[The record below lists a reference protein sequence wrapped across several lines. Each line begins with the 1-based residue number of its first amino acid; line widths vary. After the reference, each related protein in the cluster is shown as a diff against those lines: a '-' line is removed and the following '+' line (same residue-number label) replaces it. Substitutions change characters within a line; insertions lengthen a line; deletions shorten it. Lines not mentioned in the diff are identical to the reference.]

1 MSKEKVVCQICGRE
15 VKYSGLSI
23 HLHRSHIEINK
34 QDYYDKYIDSSDHI
48 CKCGKPLSFIR
59 ITDGYTKTCGDSK
72 CCWENIKEAVLKKY
86 NVENVWQLDSVKEK
100 IKETN
105 LKNTGYEC
113 SLKNPECRQKGKETK
128 KERYGDEN
136 YNNREKSAQ
145 TCFKNSGYECS
156 WKDPK
161 VIQKSKNTKLERY
174 DDAGYHNFEQMK
186 ETNLKNTGYKYSFEN
201 IEVRQKGNET
211 KFEKYG
217 DKNYNNP
224 EKAKETYFE
233 RTGYGHQWKNPEC
246 RQKGKQTNLERYGD
260 ENYNGDT
267 SWGGIGIKSQKLF
280 VELDKRIQEQ
290 NIKYSRMNYGL
301 IENEKKIKKEKIIYV
316 KDVSKT
322 HKVRFLDCYI
332 EINNRQ
338 ICFEFDEKWHDKTIE
353 KDIIREQ
360 EILTIKPNLEIYR
373 IKERYF
379 DENMDQ
385 VLNDLISIV
394 KDKLS
399 ITYFNY
405 NNLLV

>member
-105 LKNTGYEC
+105 LKNT
-113 SLKNPECRQKGKETK
+113 
-128 KERYGDEN
+128 
-136 YNNREKSAQ
+136 
-145 TCFKNSGYECS
+145 GYECS